1 MRETLLSF
9 LYDTKKSVLFATR
22 ILSLISALTSFVLI
36 IYQLGFPHDEVF
48 YENLRRAIDVL
59 FIFFATTYFIRVVY
73 SLSVWKYIKSTWI
86 EFLFMSII
94 VITVFNRVFFDNPI
108 VVELFQTLGF
118 ARYGRLYSVI
128 ISAFLMYLVL
138 LEFVKL
144 SDILNRVAI
153 KPAYT
158 FIYGFLFLITCG
170 CGLLM
175 LPEMT
180 SDAGFHWFEALFTS
194 VSASCVTG
202 LSLVDVSEFYTR
214 KGQVVIMLLMQMG
227 GIGIV
232 SFTTFFATFLS
243 RGVGFRHQVMIQ
255 DFLSTES
262 LFNAKGLL
270 RQVVFITLVVEVLAG
285 VCIYFSW
292 GTEVEFTSFI
302 HKLFYSMFHAV
313 SAFCNGGF
321 SLFSNS
327 LYQSNIRAS
336 YLLHLVIAV
345 TIIFGSLGF
354 STIQELFSIK
364 RLRTRMDRPW
374 IDWSV
379 STKISVYM
387 TLSLIA
393 LGLVL
398 FLITER
404 NGVLEDKTHFE
415 QLVIAFFQSVTA
427 RTAGFNSIDTGV
439 LTNATLLLLIFLMFI
454 GASPGSTGGGVK
466 TSTFLI
472 LSWASWSTVRGL
484 KHTSISKRTIAPG
497 LISKVFTIFIFAA
510 AFNLT
515 MIFVLSITD
524 STFSVIDLAFEQV
537 SAFTTTGLS
546 TGITAHMT
554 TAGKVI
560 LMVSMFI
567 GRIGSLT
574 LLLALSSK
582 AVVTK
587 YTYPKAHVFVG

>member
-1 MRETLLSF
+1 MRETVLSF
-9 LYDTKKSVLFATR
+9 LYDTKKSVLFAART
-22 ILSLISALTSFVLI
+22 LSLISALTSFVLI
-36 IYQLGFPHDEVF
+36 IYQLGFPHDEAF

-73 SLSVWKYIKSTWI
+73 SFEVWKYIKSTWL
-86 EFLFMSII
+86 EFVFMAII
-94 VITVFNRVFFDNPI
+94 VITVFNRIFFDSPL
-108 VVELFQTLGF
+108 VVDVFQSLGF

-128 ISAFLMYLVL
+128 ISSFLMYLVL

-158 FIYGFLFLITCG
+158 FIYGFLFLIASG
-170 CGLLM
+170 AGLLM

-180 SDAGFHWFEALFTS
+180 ADAGFYWLEALFTS

-202 LSLVDVSEFYTR
+202 LSVVDVSTFYTR

-243 RGVGFRHQVMIQ
+243 RGVGFRHQLMIQ

-270 RQVVFITLVVEVLAG
+270 RQVVFITLTVEVLAG
-285 VCIYFSW
+285 VCIFFSW
-292 GTEVEFTSFI
+292 GSEVAFKGFI
-302 HKLFYSMFHAV
+302 QKLFYSMFHAV

-327 LYQSNIRAS
+327 LYESNIRES
-336 YLLHLVIAV
+336 YLLHVVIAI

-354 STIQELFSIK
+354 STIQELFSVK
-364 RLRTRMDRPW
+364 RLRMRMEKPW
-374 IDWSV
+374 IDWTV

-387 TLSLIA
+387 TLA
-393 LGLVL
+393 LVVLGVVL
-398 FLITER
+398 FLVTER
-404 NGVLEDKTHFE
+404 NGVLEDKTYFE
-415 QLVIAFFQSVTA
+415 QLIIAFFQSVTA
-427 RTAGFNSIDTGV
+427 RTAGYNSVDIGV
-439 LTNATLLLLIFLMFI
+439 VTNATLLLLIFLMFI
-454 GASPGSTGGGVK
+454 GASTGSTGGGVK

-484 KHTSISKRTIAPG
+484 KHTSISKRTIAPE

-524 STFSVIDLAFEQV
+524 SSFSVIDLAFEQI

-546 TGITAHMT
+546 TGITAHIT
-554 TAGKVI
+554 TAAKVI

-582 AVVTK
+582 AIVTK
-587 YTYPKAHVFVG
+587 YTYPKAHIFVG